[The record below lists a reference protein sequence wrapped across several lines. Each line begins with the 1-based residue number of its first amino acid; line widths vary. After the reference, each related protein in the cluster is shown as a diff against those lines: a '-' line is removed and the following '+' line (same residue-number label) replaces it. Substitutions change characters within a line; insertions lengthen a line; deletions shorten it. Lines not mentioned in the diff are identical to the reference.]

1 MFAILGSIEF
11 DLITYFDGLELS
23 YGADYAEH
31 ALIGRKPRLQ
41 HVGDKLDEIKID
53 LVFHASYCSP
63 EAELLRLRKAV
74 TAHEPLSFVL
84 GNGDYKGR
92 FVITDITATGRQT
105 DKSGSMIALEAQLS
119 LREYTGEKA
128 KPRPLAVISALSP
141 LPLQAQLSKVASV
154 VPGVSGLPA
163 IPAIPS
169 MSGLAQAVSS
179 VKGAISMASK
189 ALSAVAA
196 IKQLASS
203 NPLAALAR
211 LPGVGAAVGN
221 VLPGLG
227 AAVEQMG
234 ALKNIAS
241 IASDAAQTVQRVTR
255 MRGEMSS
262 LMQNMAS
269 ANAGNL
275 LSVLTSAN
283 GTIQRVDSEI
293 RGATLPLARMTAA
306 AVTRIVGS

>member
-1 MFAILGSIEF
+1 MFAILGTVEF
-11 DLITYFDGLELS
+11 DLITYFDGLEIS

-53 LVFHASYCSP
+53 LVFHASYCKP

-74 TAHEPLSFVL
+74 TAHEALSFVL

-119 LREYTGEKA
+119 LREYTGEDA
-128 KPRPLAVISALSP
+128 KPRPLAIVSGSSP
-141 LPLQAQLSKVASV
+141 LPLQAQLNKLA
-154 VPGVSGLPA
+154 VPGVVAA
-163 IPAIPS
+163 IPA
-169 MSGLAQAVSS
+169 VSPLS
-179 VKGAISMASK
+179 QAISMAK
-189 ALSAVAA
+189 GALTTASQALTAVAA
-196 IKQLASS
+196 VRQLAKSDPVS
-203 NPLAALAR
+203 ALAR
-211 LPGVGAAVGN
+211 LPGVSATVGGA
-221 VLPGLG
+221 LPGLG
-227 AAVEQMG
+227 AVAEQMG
-234 ALKNIAS
+234 GLKNIAVV
-241 IASDAAQTVQRVTR
+241 ASDAAQTVQRVLR
-255 MRGEMSS
+255 VRGEMSS
-262 LMQNMAS
+262 ITQNMAS

-283 GTIQRVDSEI
+283 GAIQRVDSEI

-306 AVTRIVGS
+306 AVTRQVAG

>member
-1 MFAILGSIEF
+1 MFAILGKVEF
-11 DLITYFDGLELS
+11 DLITYFDGLEIS

-53 LVFHASYCSP
+53 LVFHASYCKP

-74 TAHEPLSFVL
+74 TAHEPMSFVL

-119 LREYTGEKA
+119 LREYTGEDA
-128 KPRPLAVISALSP
+128 KPRPLAVISASSA
-141 LPLQAQLSKVASV
+141 LPLQAQLSKVA
-154 VPGVSGLPA
+154 PALAASGPSA

-221 VLPGLG
+221 ALPGLS

-234 ALKNIAS
+234 AIKNIAS
-241 IASDAAQTVQRVTR
+241 IATDAAQTVQRVTR

-262 LMQNMAS
+262 LVQNMAS

-293 RGATLPLARMTAA
+293 RGATLPLARITAA

>member
-11 DLITYFDGLELS
+11 DLITYFDGLEIS

-74 TAHEPLSFVL
+74 TAHEAMSFVL
-84 GNGDYKGR
+84 GNGDYRGR
-92 FVITDITATGRQT
+92 FVITNIISTGRQT
-105 DKSGSMIALEAQLS
+105 DKTGSMIALDAQLA
-119 LREYTGEKA
+119 LREYTGDPA
-128 KPRPLAVISALSP
+128 TPRPVAVVSAGSP
-141 LPLQAQLSKVASV
+141 LPLQSKIA
-154 VPGVSGLPA
+154 PALA
-163 IPAIPS
+163 IPKISP
-169 MSGLAQAVSS
+169 LAQAVST
-179 VKGAISMASK
+179 VKGALSMVSK

-196 IKQLASS
+196 VKQLASTD
-203 NPLAALAR
+203 PLTALAR
-211 LPGVGAAVGN
+211 LPGVGTVVGN
-221 VLPGLG
+221 ALPGLG

-241 IASDAAQTVQRVTR
+241 VATDAAQTVQRVSR
-255 MRGEMSS
+255 MRGEISS
-262 LMQNMAS
+262 LTQNMAS

-293 RGATLPLARMTAA
+293 QGVNLPLARMTAA
-306 AVTRIVGS
+306 AVTRRVGA